1 MESLIKAG
9 AMGDFGKRSAL
20 LASIDQVKDKMQKPK
35 GDDNQFGLFGEDIK
49 KTSVLS
55 NSILIEDT
63 DEFDHDEIVSMERDL
78 LGFSLSAKPISEVI
92 APFESKT
99 THKINEISIEETY
112 KDPVKVAGVITEVRV
127 ITTKKSGAEMCF
139 AKMEDGTAMIE
150 LVVFPKIFQDT
161 KEHWVAGT
169 PLLVIGKVDHRDES
183 SNILVDGVETL
194 SQAPVLIKIPDGT
207 PTEKLQELKDLLM
220 KRYGEREGF
229 IQFANG
235 KLVKLSFKIGWGK
248 ELEDEVSKL
257 LS

>member
-1 MESLIKAG
+1 
-9 AMGDFGKRSAL
+9 
-20 LASIDQVKDKMQKPK
+20 
-35 GDDNQFGLFGEDIK
+35 
-49 KTSVLS
+49 
-55 NSILIEDT
+55 
-63 DEFDHDEIVSMERDL
+63 
-78 LGFSLSAKPISEVI
+78 
-92 APFESKT
+92 
-99 THKINEISIEETY
+99 
-112 KDPVKVAGVITEVRV
+112 
-127 ITTKKSGAEMCF
+127 
-139 AKMEDGTAMIE
+139 
-150 LVVFPKIFQDT
+150 
-161 KEHWVAGT
+161 VAGT

-207 PTEKLQELKDLLM
+207 PAEKLQELKDLLM